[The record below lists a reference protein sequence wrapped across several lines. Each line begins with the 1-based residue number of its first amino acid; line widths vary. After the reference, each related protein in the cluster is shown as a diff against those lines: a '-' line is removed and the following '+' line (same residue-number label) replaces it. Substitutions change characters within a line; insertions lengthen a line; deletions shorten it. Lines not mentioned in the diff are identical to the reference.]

1 MNNYNN
7 NNYDNV
13 YDGAFQQNKNLQRM
27 NEINRNQINDRFTP
41 NRNLQNYF
49 LSNQTPNDN
58 NFKDYNNM
66 GFNQKS
72 YLNSPYSRYDN
83 IKDFFS
89 NNLTVN
95 NTNNIFNNINFPYLN
110 QNNIQNSNLR
120 AIQILR
126 SLISKNKTLKLLM
139 PSKPINFN
147 NDYNNN
153 NIPRELC
160 DANCNYNLW
169 VEKFKKYL
177 STKLLEDLLF
187 QHNNN
192 LFTLNQLLEFTGI
205 QVLSI
210 IPEVEPG
217 NFYEILQEQLEEN
230 FINNLNINNNNNS
243 NFKNYNHNY
252 NNLNNINNNMF
263 RSSSFDKKI
272 FYRTNNNN
280 INNYYNNKSIYNNK
294 NNYNY
299 NNNNI
304 KYISNNNIRKITF
317 HIIYNTIF
325 GEEVGI
331 LGNLNIFGNWK
342 KDKIFYLKWHEGNKW
357 IGSIN
362 YNDFN
367 IKEVF
372 EYKFVISY
380 HKNVK
385 KWESGENNKIDLI
398 KLYQDLIKN
407 KKGKFNKFKYE
418 YNDKSQELLIYC
430 KWI

>member
-1 MNNYNN
+1 MTEDNKIVINKMTDLIRIPYSKLIEAKLTDLTGKYYEEIYNEALKIEKGEYKN
-7 NNYDNV
+7 
-13 YDGAFQQNKNLQRM
+13 FNK
-27 NEINRNQINDRFTP
+27 ED
-41 NRNLQNYF
+41 
-49 LSNQTPNDN
+49 LSISDDDDSSFIDDEKKNDN
-58 NFKDYNNM
+58 N
-66 GFNQKS
+66 
-72 YLNSPYSRYDN
+72 NS
-83 IKDFFS
+83 
-89 NNLTVN
+89 
-95 NTNNIFNNINFPYLN
+95 
-110 QNNIQNSNLR
+110 
-120 AIQILR
+120 
-126 SLISKNKTLKLLM
+126 
-139 PSKPINFN
+139 
-147 NDYNNN
+147 
-153 NIPRELC
+153 
-160 DANCNYNLW
+160 
-169 VEKFKKYL
+169 
-177 STKLLEDLLF
+177 
-187 QHNNN
+187 
-192 LFTLNQLLEFTGI
+192 
-205 QVLSI
+205 
-210 IPEVEPG
+210 
-217 NFYEILQEQLEEN
+217 
-230 FINNLNINNNNNS
+230 NINNNNN
-243 NFKNYNHNY
+243 
-252 NNLNNINNNMF
+252 
-263 RSSSFDKKI
+263 
-272 FYRTNNNN
+272 NNNN
-280 INNYYNNKSIYNNK
+280 IK
-294 NNYNY
+294 NISN

-380 HKNVK
+380 HKIVK

>member
-1 MNNYNN
+1 MTEDNKIVINKMTDLIRIPYSKLIDAKLTDLTGKYYEEIYNEALKIEKGEYKN
-7 NNYDNV
+7 
-13 YDGAFQQNKNLQRM
+13 FNK
-27 NEINRNQINDRFTP
+27 ED
-41 NRNLQNYF
+41 
-49 LSNQTPNDN
+49 LSISDDDDSSFIDDEKKNDN
-58 NFKDYNNM
+58 N
-66 GFNQKS
+66 
-72 YLNSPYSRYDN
+72 NS
-83 IKDFFS
+83 
-89 NNLTVN
+89 
-95 NTNNIFNNINFPYLN
+95 
-110 QNNIQNSNLR
+110 
-120 AIQILR
+120 
-126 SLISKNKTLKLLM
+126 
-139 PSKPINFN
+139 
-147 NDYNNN
+147 
-153 NIPRELC
+153 
-160 DANCNYNLW
+160 
-169 VEKFKKYL
+169 
-177 STKLLEDLLF
+177 
-187 QHNNN
+187 
-192 LFTLNQLLEFTGI
+192 
-205 QVLSI
+205 
-210 IPEVEPG
+210 
-217 NFYEILQEQLEEN
+217 
-230 FINNLNINNNNNS
+230 NINNNNIKNIS
-243 NFKNYNHNY
+243 N
-252 NNLNNINNNMF
+252 
-263 RSSSFDKKI
+263 
-272 FYRTNNNN
+272 
-280 INNYYNNKSIYNNK
+280 
-294 NNYNY
+294 